1 MCAMALQIVRG
12 PAAAAS
18 EDSPLVFGG
27 NRLFGDDVLSSI
39 VNLPQGAVP
48 DEVSAAYAAERIVK
62 FYRARDYDL
71 VRVWTKIH
79 EKRLYIAIDEGVID
93 QTLYFGRGS
102 VVTVFM
108 HLFIKLPEN
117 VYNRPMLIDEI
128 SRVKNDLSISNV
140 YYEIQ
145 PCAYTQRIG
154 DLFKKDGKLLFNETY
169 FPHKLNVYI
178 LSIPKGG
185 PGFGLDYLPQPGAV
199 PFVYMKGLNF
209 LDEDDNYLLQAEG
222 GINLRKSLVDD
233 KYRLVY
239 THTKGIVHYESKPF
253 FDFFRIITD
262 NFIDLSSFQRNDLP
276 LDQYWHFTVHGSLNA
291 GFQIRPGFMVSLGG
305 GAEYYNIFG
314 LETVPDDSFDI
325 EPFHATRGFGELRL
339 DFDITPERLRLD
351 KHDFLSAT
359 YQYFEGKGQFHRG
372 EVTYWRFMEVGADDF
387 YLRVKGLTSLGDPRF
402 HDERAL
408 GGLHMRTF
416 HQGKFYV
423 DHALW
428 LSLEYRFAV
437 YRDRIKLSLFHDAAF
452 FGQID
457 RTKTTGR
464 RGEEPYEELEESTRP
479 ALANSFGP
487 GFHWLIFDTFQWDV
501 YLCTGFSPAGFS
513 WNVFL
518 RIYKVYF

>member
-199 PFVYMKGLNF
+199 PFVYMKGLTF
-209 LDEDDNYLLQAEG
+209 L
-222 GINLRKSLVDD
+222 
-233 KYRLVY
+233 
-239 THTKGIVHYESKPF
+239 
-253 FDFFRIITD
+253 
-262 NFIDLSSFQRNDLP
+262 
-276 LDQYWHFTVHGSLNA
+276 
-291 GFQIRPGFMVSLGG
+291 
-305 GAEYYNIFG
+305 
-314 LETVPDDSFDI
+314 
-325 EPFHATRGFGELRL
+325 
-339 DFDITPERLRLD
+339 
-351 KHDFLSAT
+351 
-359 YQYFEGKGQFHRG
+359 
-372 EVTYWRFMEVGADDF
+372 
-387 YLRVKGLTSLGDPRF
+387 
-402 HDERAL
+402 
-408 GGLHMRTF
+408 
-416 HQGKFYV
+416 
-423 DHALW
+423 
-428 LSLEYRFAV
+428 
-437 YRDRIKLSLFHDAAF
+437 
-452 FGQID
+452 
-457 RTKTTGR
+457 TKTTIIFC
-464 RGEEPYEELEESTRP
+464 RP
-479 ALANSFGP
+479 RAE
-487 GFHWLIFDTFQWDV
+487 
-501 YLCTGFSPAGFS
+501 
-513 WNVFL
+513 
-518 RIYKVYF
+518 